1 MSDMPPSSNVVGI
14 RDVYDIVARLET
26 KVDNRMAE
34 LDLKVDLLSSRVDRL
49 EGRLEG
55 SVGMLK
61 WLGPTG
67 LVAVIFGI
75 ARLSGIV

>member
-1 MSDMPPSSNVVGI
+1 MPTSNTVSL
-14 RDVYDIVARLET
+14 RDVYDIVARTET

-34 LDLKVDLLSSRVDRL
+34 LDLKVDLLASRVDRL

-67 LVAVIFGI
+67 LVAVVFGI
-75 ARLSGIV
+75 ARLTGIV